1 MNRFY
6 ILMIFVFSASLSA
19 CGEEIAYGTAFEN
32 SQEAWVTAKAQHAAS
47 YRYESEIS
55 SFTGYGELTVITV
68 DDDDVVRRRFA
79 SYEDLAFRAN
89 RLEAWVEEA
98 NELGSH
104 LSGGP
109 VLTIDALYARCRA
122 DILTVDPDENEISFT
137 VDQRGLLDTCTYV
150 PKGCL
155 DDCEEGVRISAIDF

>member
-1 MNRFY
+1 MNHFY
-6 ILMIFVFSASLSA
+6 TVMIFIFSAGLCA

-32 SQEAWVTAKAQHAAS
+32 SQQAWSSAKAENNAS

-68 DDDDVVRRRFA
+68 ADDDVVRRRFA
-79 SYEDLAFRAN
+79 SYEDLDFRAN
-89 RLEAWVEEA
+89 RLEAWTEEA

-104 LSGGP
+104 LNGGP

-122 DILTVDPDENEISFT
+122 EILTVDPDENEIIFT
-137 VDQRGLLDTCTYV
+137 VNQRGLLDKCTYV
-150 PKGCL
+150 PKGCV